1 MLGELGNFA
10 LILALCLAAV
20 QAVLPLIGTA
30 LGDERL
36 MNSGRSLA
44 VGQFVFLLISYLIL
58 TWAFISN
65 DFTIRYVIE
74 NTSQS
79 TPLIYKITGVWGG
92 HEGSMLFWLLS
103 LGLWGLAVV
112 LFSRA
117 LPREMLARVL
127 AVMGMVGVGFI
138 GFTVMTSNPFE
149 RVFPGPMDG
158 MDLNPLLQ
166 DPGMIIHPPL
176 LFIGY
181 TGLAV
186 AFAFAIAALIGGR
199 LDAAWARWS
208 RPWTTA
214 AWAFLT
220 LGIGLGSWWAYY
232 ELGWGG
238 WWFWDPVE
246 NASLLPWLTATALI
260 HSLAVTEKRG
270 GFKVWT
276 VMLAIVSFALTIF
289 GGFLVRSGVITSV
302 HAFATDPDR
311 GTVLLA
317 LLAITLLGS
326 LALYAWRAPKVGLGG
341 AFGWYSRES
350 LLLANNVL
358 LTVACAAVLVG
369 TLYPVAIEAL
379 GMGKISVGPPYFDA
393 VFMPLML
400 PLLFLIGIGPVVS
413 WKQGSPDDTYRQL
426 RWVFLVCVL
435 IGGVW
440 PLTMGAWNPL
450 TALGLG
456 LAVWILATAAMD
468 LGKRIQRRQNQGW
481 SVALR
486 GALRPNFFGMHT
498 AHAGLALI
506 VIAIAMVNTY
516 EVERDVRLETGETAT
531 VRGYDFTML
540 SASNVRGPNFDAQQV
555 TIEVRRDG
563 QLINT
568 LHPQLRYYH
577 AKPQMPMHQ
586 ASLDR
591 GFSRDV
597 YVALG
602 DHLGGEAWTMRL
614 YYKPYM
620 FWMWLGCLLMAFG
633 GFLAAADRRY
643 RMSKDR
649 RRLSEKEIDR
659 SDGGV
664 IEDEPRPA
672 AGTVSSSSPS

>member
-1 MLGELGNFA
+1 MLLGQIGNFA
-10 LILALCLAAV
+10 LVLAFCLAV
-20 QAVLPLIGTA
+20 IQSVLPLVGTYLA
-30 LGDERL
+30 DERL
-36 MNSGRSLA
+36 MRSGRSLA
-44 VGQFVFLLISYLIL
+44 VGQFAFLLIAYLAL
-58 TWAFISN
+58 TWAFISD
-65 DFTIRYVIE
+65 DFSLAYVYS
-74 NTSQS
+74 NSAQDL
-79 TPLIYKITGVWGG
+79 PLVYKITAVWGG
-92 HEGSMLFWLLS
+92 HEGSMLFWVLT
-103 LGLWGLAVV
+103 LGIWGVAVAT
-112 LFSRA
+112 FSRA

-138 GFTVMTSNPFE
+138 GFTVFTSNPFDTL
-149 RVFPGPMDG
+149 FPIPPEGT
-158 MDLNPLLQ
+158 DLNPLLQ

-186 AFAFAIAALIGGR
+186 AFAFAMAALIGGR

-214 AWAFLT
+214 AWGFLT

-311 GTVLLA
+311 GVFILGLLA
-317 LLAITLLGS
+317 VTLLGS

-341 AFGWYSRES
+341 AFSWYSRES

-369 TLYPVAIEAL
+369 TLYPVAVDAL
-379 GMGKISVGPPYFDA
+379 GLGKISVGPPYFDA

-400 PLLFLIGIGPVVS
+400 PLLFLIGIGPLVS
-413 WKQGSPDDTYRQL
+413 WKHSSPYETYRQL
-426 RWVFLVCVL
+426 RWIFLVCVI
-435 IGGVW
+435 IGGLW

-450 TALGLG
+450 TAIGLTIV
-456 LAVWILATAAMD
+456 AWILATAGMD
-468 LGKRIQRRQNQGW
+468 LYKRVNRRLDMGW
-481 SVALR
+481 GPAIR

-506 VIAIAMVNTY
+506 VMAIAMVNTY
-516 EVERDVRLETGETAT
+516 EVERDVRLEPGQSEMVRDYEFTMTGTSE
-531 VRGYDFTML
+531 VRGANFT
-540 SASNVRGPNFDAQQV
+540 AQQAE
-555 TIEVRRDG
+555 IEVRRNG
-563 QLINT
+563 RVVNT
-568 LHPQLRYYH
+568 LYPQLRYYD
-577 AKPQMPMHQ
+577 KSPQQPMHQ

-591 GFSRDV
+591 GLIRDV

-620 FWMWLGCLLMAFG
+620 TWMWAGCLLMAFG
-633 GFLAAADRRY
+633 GFLAAGDRRY
-643 RMSKDR
+643 RMQGDR
-649 RRLSEKEIDR
+649 RSVSEKNIDSSDNTVKKPAR
-659 SDGGV
+659 SEVGN
-664 IEDEPRPA
+664 
-672 AGTVSSSSPS
+672 S

>member
-1 MLGELGNFA
+1 MLLGQIGNFA
-10 LILALCLAAV
+10 LVLAFCLAV
-20 QAVLPLIGTA
+20 IQSVLPLVGTYLA
-30 LGDERL
+30 DERL
-36 MNSGRSLA
+36 MRSGRSLA
-44 VGQFVFLLISYLIL
+44 VGQFAFLLISYLAL
-58 TWAFISN
+58 TWAFISD
-65 DFTIRYVIE
+65 DFSLAYVYS
-74 NTSQS
+74 NSAQDL
-79 TPLIYKITGVWGG
+79 PLVYKITAVWGG
-92 HEGSMLFWLLS
+92 HEGSMLFWVLT
-103 LGLWGLAVV
+103 LGIWGVAVAT
-112 LFSRA
+112 FSRA

-138 GFTVMTSNPFE
+138 GFTVFTSNPFDTL
-149 RVFPGPMDG
+149 FPIPPEGT
-158 MDLNPLLQ
+158 DLNPLLQ

-186 AFAFAIAALIGGR
+186 AFAFAMAALIGGR

-214 AWAFLT
+214 AWGFLT

-311 GTVLLA
+311 GVFILGLLA
-317 LLAITLLGS
+317 VTLLGA

-341 AFGWYSRES
+341 AFSWYSRES

-369 TLYPVAIEAL
+369 TLYPVAVDAL
-379 GMGKISVGPPYFDA
+379 GLGKISVGPPYFDA

-400 PLLFLIGIGPVVS
+400 PLLFLIGIGPLVS
-413 WKQGSPDDTYRQL
+413 WKHSSPYETYRQL
-426 RWVFLVCVL
+426 RWIFLVCVI
-435 IGGVW
+435 IGGLW

-450 TALGLG
+450 TAIGLTIV
-456 LAVWILATAAMD
+456 AWILATAGMD
-468 LGKRIQRRQNQGW
+468 LYKRVNRRLDMGW
-481 SVALR
+481 GPAIR

-506 VIAIAMVNTY
+506 VMAIAMVNTY
-516 EVERDVRLETGETAT
+516 EVERDVRLEPGQSEMVRDYEFTMTGTSE
-531 VRGYDFTML
+531 VRGANFT
-540 SASNVRGPNFDAQQV
+540 AQQAE
-555 TIEVRRDG
+555 IEVRRNG
-563 QLINT
+563 RVVNT
-568 LHPQLRYYH
+568 LYPQLRYYD
-577 AKPQMPMHQ
+577 KSPQQPMHQ

-591 GFSRDV
+591 GLIRDV

-620 FWMWLGCLLMAFG
+620 TWMWAGCLLMAFG
-633 GFLAAADRRY
+633 GFLAAGDRRY
-643 RMSKDR
+643 RMQGDR
-649 RRLSEKEIDR
+649 RSVSEKNIDSSDNTVKKPAR
-659 SDGGV
+659 SEVGN
-664 IEDEPRPA
+664 
-672 AGTVSSSSPS
+672 S

>member
-1 MLGELGNFA
+1 MLLGQIGNFA
-10 LILALCLAAV
+10 LVLAFCLAV
-20 QAVLPLIGTA
+20 IQSVLPLVGTYLA
-30 LGDERL
+30 DERL
-36 MNSGRSLA
+36 MRSGRSLA
-44 VGQFVFLLISYLIL
+44 VGQFAFLLIAYLAL
-58 TWAFISN
+58 TWAFISD
-65 DFTIRYVIE
+65 DFSLAYVYS
-74 NTSQS
+74 NSAQDL
-79 TPLIYKITGVWGG
+79 PLVYKITAVWGG
-92 HEGSMLFWLLS
+92 HEGSMLFWVLT
-103 LGLWGLAVV
+103 LGIWGVAVAT
-112 LFSRA
+112 FSRA

-138 GFTVMTSNPFE
+138 GFTVFTSNPFDTL
-149 RVFPGPMDG
+149 FPIPPEGT
-158 MDLNPLLQ
+158 DLNPLLQ

-186 AFAFAIAALIGGR
+186 AFAFAMAALIGGR

-214 AWAFLT
+214 AWGFLT

-311 GTVLLA
+311 GVFILGLLA
-317 LLAITLLGS
+317 VTLLGS

-341 AFGWYSRES
+341 AFSWYSRES

-369 TLYPVAIEAL
+369 TLYPVAVDAL
-379 GMGKISVGPPYFDA
+379 GLGKISVGPPYFDA

-400 PLLFLIGIGPVVS
+400 PLLFLIGIGPLVS
-413 WKQGSPDDTYRQL
+413 WKHSSPYETYRQL
-426 RWVFLVCVL
+426 RWIFLVCVV
-435 IGGVW
+435 IGGLW

-450 TALGLG
+450 TAIGLMIV
-456 LAVWILATAAMD
+456 VWILTTAGMD
-468 LGKRIQRRQNQGW
+468 FYKRVNRRLDMGW
-481 SVALR
+481 GPAIR
-486 GALRPNFFGMHT
+486 GALRPNFFGMHA

-506 VIAIAMVNTY
+506 VMAIAMVNTY
-516 EVERDVRLETGETAT
+516 EVERDVRLEPGQSEMVRDYEFTMTGTSE
-531 VRGYDFTML
+531 VRGANFT
-540 SASNVRGPNFDAQQV
+540 AQQAE
-555 TIEVRRDG
+555 IEVRRNG
-563 QLINT
+563 RVINT
-568 LHPQLRYYH
+568 LYPQLRYYD
-577 AKPQMPMHQ
+577 KSPQQPMHQ

-591 GFSRDV
+591 GLIRDV

-620 FWMWLGCLLMAFG
+620 TWMWAGCLLMAFG
-633 GFLAAADRRY
+633 GFLAAGDRRY
-643 RMSKDR
+643 RMQGDR
-649 RRLSEKEIDR
+649 RSVSEKNIDSSDNTVKKPAR
-659 SDGGV
+659 SEVGN
-664 IEDEPRPA
+664 
-672 AGTVSSSSPS
+672 S